1 MAPARATGLL
11 IQIEEGEVVL
21 VETEEMAEFVEVGG
35 TDLFGK
41 DFRIAFREIPQVIQ
55 IENNPRW
62 RIRGMGIGLKATGA
76 FEEAQEVG
84 FETLVQHRLVWHGLV
99 KGDDRFRGGAE
110 FGRQAGADAL
120 HAGCGQ
126 GMEIGFQGFRLGL
139 GLGLRKTGKVRM
151 GQKSS

>member
-1 MAPARATGLL
+1 
-11 IQIEEGEVVL
+11 
-21 VETEEMAEFVEVGG
+21 
-35 TDLFGK
+35 
-41 DFRIAFREIPQVIQ
+41 
-55 IENNPRW
+55 
-62 RIRGMGIGLKATGA
+62 
-76 FEEAQEVG
+76 
-84 FETLVQHRLVWHGLV
+84 LV

-139 GLGLRKTGKVRM
+139 RLGLRKTGKVRM